1 MLTKS
6 PAPSESVFEA
16 ERPHLFGLA
25 YRMLG
30 SVADAEDVVQDAF
43 LRWRSA
49 AADVRS
55 AKAYLTTIVTRL
67 SIDRLRVARHERET
81 YVGPWL
87 PEPLVTEE
95 AQPDAQAELAESLSL
110 AFLALLESLQ
120 PVERAVFLLHEAFQY
135 SHDEI
140 AAIVEKSSENC
151 RQILSR
157 ARKQL
162 NSGRPRFRPQPERQR
177 ALVERFIQS
186 CRTGDV
192 PALVEML
199 VEDVEFRSDGGGK
212 AAAALV
218 PIRGADKVARLL
230 CGITRKGGAGLAAR
244 FLNVNGQLA
253 IVRYEGDAARDVT
266 LLDFAADGRIRAI
279 HGIRNPDKLGR
290 IPPLARD
297 EIEPRMGHGLDKV
310 KK

>member
-1 MLTKS
+1 MLTKA
-6 PAPSESVFEA
+6 PATNDSVFEA
-16 ERPHLFGLA
+16 ERPRLFGLA

-49 AADVRS
+49 AGDVRS
-55 AKAYLTTIVTRL
+55 AKAYLATVVTRL
-67 SIDRLRVARHERET
+67 AIDRLRVVRQQRET

-87 PEPLVTEE
+87 PEPLVTED
-95 AQPDAQAELAESLSL
+95 APPDAQAELAESLSL

-140 AAIVEKSSENC
+140 AAIVEKTPEHC

-162 NSGRPRFRPQPERQR
+162 NSGRPRFRPRPEQQR

-199 VEDVEFRSDGGGK
+199 VKDVVFTSDGGGK
-212 AAAALV
+212 AAAARV

-230 CGITRKGGAGLAAR
+230 CGVTRKGGSALAAR

-266 LLDFAADGRIRAI
+266 LLDFAEDGRIRAI
-279 HGIRNPDKLGR
+279 HGIRNPDKLRR
-290 IPPLARD
+290 IPPLEQD
-297 EIEPRMGHGLDKV
+297 GMKPRMEHG
-310 KK
+310 